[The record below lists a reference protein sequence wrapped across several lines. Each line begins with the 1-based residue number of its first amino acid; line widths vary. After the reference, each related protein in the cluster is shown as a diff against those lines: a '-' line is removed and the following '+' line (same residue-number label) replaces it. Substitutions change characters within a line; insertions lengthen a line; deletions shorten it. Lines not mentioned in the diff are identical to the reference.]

1 MALLKAGASAPQFSL
16 LNQSNALISLEQ
28 FIGKWV
34 VIYFYPKAMT
44 PGCTV
49 QSCGLRDFR
58 AELDR
63 LGATILGISPDKPDA
78 LQKFI
83 AKEGL
88 NFTLLSD
95 AEHHTAEA
103 YGTWQQKSMYGKSY
117 MGMAR
122 VTYVVDPQG
131 KIAYVMDK
139 VDTKL
144 HAEQIVNII
153 KDLQN
158 DR

>member
-1 MALLKAGASAPQFSL
+1 MALLKVGTTAPDFTLS
-16 LNQSNALISLEQ
+16 NQSKSLISLSQ
-28 FIGKWV
+28 FKGKWV

-49 QSCGLRDFR
+49 QSCGLRDSR
-58 AELDR
+58 AKLD
-63 LGATILGISPDKPDA
+63 AQDAVILGISPDKPDA

-95 AEHHTAEA
+95 SEHLAAES
-103 YGTWQQKSMYGKSY
+103 YGTWQQKSMYGKTY

-122 VTYVVDPQG
+122 VTYVVDPKG

-144 HAEQIVNII
+144 HAEQIINII
-153 KDLQN
+153 KDLKN